1 MRNRAVDTVFLRV
14 DRGLTKCFGRVHR
27 WRRATKSDNCKIRR
41 TAAMPGGLPGSA
53 EVDGGS
59 FVLFA
64 VMRGQARG
72 GTMSFAEYD
81 ALLARTTA
89 PAFDEVGKLTKG
101 SCGAF
106 GRSVSP

>member
-1 MRNRAVDTVFLRV
+1 
-14 DRGLTKCFGRVHR
+14 
-27 WRRATKSDNCKIRR
+27 
-41 TAAMPGGLPGSA
+41 MPGGLPGSA

-89 PAFDEVGKLTKG
+89 PAFDEVGKLTKDADTI
-101 SCGAF
+101 SNNDLDRIHSDAIASSL
-106 GRSVSP
+106 SV